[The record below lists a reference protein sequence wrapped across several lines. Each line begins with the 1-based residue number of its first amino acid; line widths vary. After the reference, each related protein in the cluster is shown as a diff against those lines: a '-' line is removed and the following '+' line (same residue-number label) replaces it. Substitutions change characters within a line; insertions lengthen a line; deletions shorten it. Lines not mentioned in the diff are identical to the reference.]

1 MTQRPLASLLLAA
14 GLVIASGPE
23 AVWAQTSALWRAS
36 VSGGFATLSYGPL
49 DPEDRQVFLLSCLD
63 GVNIAV
69 LSVHMDF
76 PESETGMPVTIDLS
90 SGGKTAPVAGETARE
105 EASGAIYVEAGDI
118 AVKPILDVLRESGP
132 VTVKVGD
139 VAAELSE
146 RGRAE
151 TVAQF
156 AKNCTL
162 D

>member
-14 GLVIASGPE
+14 GLVIASG
-23 AVWAQTSALWRAS
+23 AAAAWAQKSALWRAN

-49 DPEDRQVFLLSCLD
+49 DPEEPQVFLLSCLD

-76 PESETGMPVTIDLS
+76 PESETGVPVTIDLS
-90 SGGKTAPVAGETARE
+90 GGAKAAPVAGETARE

-118 AVKPILDVLRESGP
+118 AVKPILEVLRESGP

-139 VAAELSE
+139 VTAELSDQ
-146 RGRAE
+146 GRAE
-151 TVAQF
+151 RVAQF
-156 AKNCTL
+156 AKDCTL